1 MACFVKQGL
10 PYNKPGEELTQLR
23 RYNLVSVTGM
33 QYLKRFVTTGIR
45 CVVLIQSMATN
56 HCMENPSMYD
66 ESHVMPTAG
75 PAYYALLVSTG
86 TDTCQGCTCIV

>member
-45 CVVLIQSMATN
+45 CVVLIQSMCQAHVTVTMFVVPHMMCVCVCVFAGQEATYST
-56 HCMENPSMYD
+56 PQL
-66 ESHVMPTAG
+66 G
-75 PAYYALLVSTG
+75 LLA
-86 TDTCQGCTCIV
+86 C